1 MNEERVKEKLEYFDK
16 QIAKLKG
23 ISGISKEEFLKDDI
37 CIAATTYYLLKAIHC
52 VIDLASDLVAK
63 KHLRNNR
70 YILWNFW
77 SFSKQWIHRT

>member
-16 QIAKLKG
+16 QIAKLKE
-23 ISGISKEEFLKDDI
+23 ISKISKEDFLKDDI
-37 CIAATTYYLLKAIHC
+37 CIAAATYYLLKAIHC

-63 KHLRNNR
+63 KHLRSSG

-77 SFSKQWIHRT
+77 TFGE